1 MQGPN
6 KRQMAYAN
14 EDKLKR
20 IYLQSNKLQMCGAG
34 VGEPQGW

>member
-6 KRQMAYAN
+6 KKQMAYAN

-20 IYLQSNKLQMCGAG
+20 VYQKEINYRC
-34 VGEPQGW
+34 VGQV